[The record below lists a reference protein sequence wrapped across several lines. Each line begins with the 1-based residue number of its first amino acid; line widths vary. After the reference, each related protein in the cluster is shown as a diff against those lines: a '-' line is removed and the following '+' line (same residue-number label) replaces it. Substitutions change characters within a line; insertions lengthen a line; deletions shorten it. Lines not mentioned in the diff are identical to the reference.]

1 MSKHNQCRTSVDC
14 KPGSVCRDGKCVSP
28 STTPIER
35 TRTQEQYSSTMVE
48 STLTPEQNGDNSR
61 IQFGTEV
68 NPPGKY
74 SFTIVLL
81 RPTVSKLQ
89 PPL

>member
-14 KPGSVCRDGKCVSP
+14 KPGFVCRGGKCVSP

-48 STLTPEQNGDNSR
+48 STLTPEQNGDNNFSSLNTHPVYLR
-61 IQFGTEV
+61 IEE
-68 NPPGKY
+68 Y
-74 SFTIVLL
+74 S
-81 RPTVSKLQ
+81 
-89 PPL
+89 